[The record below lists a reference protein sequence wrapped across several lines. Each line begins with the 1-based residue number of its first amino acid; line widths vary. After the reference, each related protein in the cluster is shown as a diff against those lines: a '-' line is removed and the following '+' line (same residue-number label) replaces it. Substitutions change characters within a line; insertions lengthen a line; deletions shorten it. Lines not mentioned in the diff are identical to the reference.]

1 MARKTKIQTEAL
13 TQENSSES
21 IALIAELVTTDETTA
36 DIEQK
41 STAGD
46 EKIDINTET
55 SGDFKILLEGTASKL
70 SPKSEGHITYQLIK
84 DLNDA
89 RFIRLVANTSGG
101 NFCKNPIPIKSIID
115 VLVKQSVDRAFKSSI
130 MKDVFIGKGANSS
143 NNTGFL
149 ISVLRAPE
157 VGLIT
162 ANSKRKF
169 LSNLSKDFDVQSK
182 KLLTL

>member
-1 MARKTKIQTEAL
+1 MARKTKTQTEAL

-21 IALIAELVTTDETTA
+21 IALIPEQVTTDETTS

-41 STAGD
+41 PTTGD

-55 SGDFKILLEGTASKL
+55 SDDLKILLEGTASKL
-70 SPKSEGHITYQLIK
+70 SPKSEGHITYQLVK
-84 DLNDA
+84 DLNDD

-101 NFCKNPIPIKSIID
+101 NFCKNPIPIKLIID
-115 VLVKQSVDRAFKSSI
+115 VLAKQSVDRAFKSSI
-130 MKDVFIGKGANSS
+130 MRDVFIGKGANSS

-162 ANSKRKF
+162 ANIKNKF
-169 LSNLSKDFDVQSK
+169 QSNLSKDFDAQSK
-182 KLLTL
+182 KLLIL

>member
-13 TQENSSES
+13 TQENSAES
-21 IALIAELVTTDETTA
+21 IALIAEQVTTDETTA
-36 DIEQK
+36 NIEQK
-41 STAGD
+41 PTNGD
-46 EKIDINTET
+46 KKSDINTET
-55 SGDFKILLEGTASKL
+55 NNGFKIILEGTASKL
-70 SPKSEGHITYQLIK
+70 SPKSEGHITYQLVK
-84 DLNDA
+84 DLNDD

-115 VLVKQSVDRAFKSSI
+115 VLAKQSIDSAFKSSI

-149 ISVLRAPE
+149 ISVLRTPE

-162 ANSKRKF
+162 ANIKRKF
-169 LSNLSKDFDVQSK
+169 LSNLSKDFDAQSK